1 MWERNTCHILVKRP
15 EILLNSALQLG
26 LRMCNLLHVK
36 LAIGWKIDNC
46 NCLVEGC
53 EKWLYEILMIHVA
66 KVASPRSAIAKGK
79 SFPRNGQ
86 SQNENIRPNRQMPLA
101 GIQSAPLQKKFPPR
115 CRDRD
120 SNKIFWCRL
129 PGTGNRNFIL
139 LPLDRNTMVRRS

>member
-1 MWERNTCHILVKRP
+1 MRSTCHILVKRP

-86 SQNENIRPNRQMPLA
+86 SQNENIRPNRQMWFCRS
-101 GIQSAPLQKKFPPR
+101 QEFRAPLCKR
-115 CRDRD
+115 N
-120 SNKIFWCRL
+120 SL
-129 PGTGNRNFIL
+129 PAVETEIVIKSFGVDYLEPETGIL
-139 LPLDRNTMVRRS
+139 FFCPSTEIPW